1 MKSKILILI
10 SSVLIVVFC
19 LIIGFSRWQH
29 LKSTRPEFLVNGNWQ
44 TADDDKISI
53 DFKKDGKFY
62 AASESGNGMGDLKG
76 FNKYSY
82 NRRFDRI
89 ELSGERADVFLEIL
103 YRDKHSLCLKLKN
116 GVLIFKNHDEPIE
129 ADIADSVKKHI
140 DTDKSVSLSFLANKA
155 DRVLVAPYNY
165 DRDAK
170 DSFAEYL
177 TELKLA
183 DNVKM
188 TSVSVRIENGR
199 EDVSVF
205 ELGQDDRKNIGEYY
219 TSGFLLFDDLGYVKE
234 VVFYGST
241 VVC

>member
-1 MKSKILILI
+1 MKSKIPILI
-10 SSVLIVVFC
+10 SSVFIVLFC
-19 LIIGFSRWQH
+19 LIIGYARWQH

-62 AASESGNGMGDLKG
+62 VASESGNVIGDLKG

-89 ELSGERADVFLEIL
+89 ELSGERANVFFEIL
-103 YRDKHSLCLKLKN
+103 YRDKHNLCLKLKN
-116 GVLIFKNHDEPIE
+116 GVLIFKNLDNPIG
-129 ADIADSVKKHI
+129 DNIAASAEKYI
-140 DTDKSVSLSFLANKA
+140 DTGKSVSLSFLACKA

-170 DSFAEYL
+170 DTFAEYL
-177 TELKLA
+177 TEFRLA

-199 EDVSVF
+199 EDVSAF
-205 ELGQDDRKNIGEYY
+205 ELGRGDRKSIGEHY
-219 TSGFLLFDDLGYVKE
+219 TRGFLLFDDLGYVKE
-234 VVFYGST
+234 VMFYGST
-241 VVC
+241 EVW